1 MAEWVDF
8 FIPARFREPLRL
20 KSKFK
25 NFGRPRLIAN
35 AKFIF
40 DNDVFLNRR
49 TQVSDNGLSA
59 LGTALK
65 ELKSLTNLSLNFR
78 YL

>member
-1 MAEWVDF
+1 MGGF
-8 FIPARFREPLRL
+8 FHLARFREPLLL

-25 NFGRPRLIAN
+25 NFGHPPLIAN

-40 DNDVFLNRR
+40 DNDVFLNRH
-49 TQVSDNGLSA
+49 TNVSDNGLSA

-65 ELKSLTNLSLNFR
+65 ELKSLTNLSLNFQYF